1 MPSVRPH
8 RTPTRRGA
16 GGSPAVVL
24 ASVLA
29 VLLVLLTGAPAAQ
42 AAPDPPP
49 AAPPPSPASPRAA
62 EAPQGALQQDE
73 DVCARSSQEAPVAVE
88 VTRLTPRAP
97 ARADEPFQVSGR
109 LVNCGQ
115 DALTGL
121 EVRLSVG
128 GRIRTR
134 SELRLAAAEPVV
146 GGRSLRSQEAE
157 SGELA
162 AGASTPFDVRVL
174 VADLRLGRR
183 NGVHPLTVQAR
194 ARTDGGDR
202 GPVGLASTFVPWF
215 PEGPPAPTR
224 IAWLWPL
231 VDVPRRGPDE
241 VMLDDELAG
250 LVSGG
255 TAGRPAGRLHE
266 LLSTAKAGAA
276 GSCEPPAG
284 RSESAPPAPPPAAA
298 CRGEAVPITYGVEP
312 SLLHSVEAMT
322 RPYSVLQDGV
332 PVQQP
337 ASAAA
342 EQWLT
347 SLREAA
353 QDSSRDS
360 DVLALPFGDP
370 DVVSMSRADTGLR
383 AQVEPLR
390 RLGESE
396 VARVLGA
403 EPLPSVAW
411 PPPGPLPAAL
421 DVVVG
426 GQSRAVVLDASA
438 LPPASGSRN
447 RTPSARSE
455 LPSVTGPVS
464 GLLVEPVLSA
474 LLESPG
480 GGALPGEEVSPGGG
494 GRLAEQRWIAE
505 TAMIAAE
512 TPSTSRTLLVAPHR
526 LATVDPDVAAAVL
539 ADTGRLPW
547 LCPVPLAD
555 VAAGRERCAELPDEQ
570 GPATAEPTE
579 APDPTASAP
588 YLGNAGLSPSFTD
601 RLAEVSLAADQFPEA
616 ILVPGSESPAAT
628 RARLLRATGR
638 AASAAWRE
646 QPLQGREMLR
656 LLEQDVAALRAKVRL
671 VSGPITLTGSSGTLP
686 LLVQNEL
693 DQPVTVGVVLDETS
707 AARLSLS
714 TSGAQVV
721 PARELYERISV
732 QVEPRTSGRFVVLAS
747 LVDAQ
752 GRRFGD
758 PVPLPVRST
767 GYGEVALAVTWAAAA
782 VLMAAAGTRIVRRMM
797 RHRRAAG

>member
-1 MPSVRPH
+1 VPGFPLPVP
-8 RTPTRRGA
+8 
-16 GGSPAVVL
+16 
-24 ASVLA
+24 
-29 VLLVLLTGAPAAQ
+29 VLLVLLLSLLAPLLGVGPATAAPARMHPAGSLPT
-42 AAPDPPP
+42 APVSTTPVSTAPASTTRPDPC
-49 AAPPPSPASPRAA
+49 AGAS
-62 EAPQGALQQDE
+62 EEQ
-73 DVCARSSQEAPVAVE
+73 PVLVE
-88 VTRLTPRAP
+88 VTTLLPRAP
-97 ARADEPFQVSGR
+97 QRPDEPFQVAGR
-109 LVNCGQ
+109 LRNCG
-115 DALTGL
+115 DRSLNDL
-121 EVRLSVG
+121 EVRLAVG
-128 GRIRTR
+128 GRLASRSALQQAADEPVLGRRRLAAPAQADELTPGASTGFDLR
-134 SELRLAAAEPVV
+134 LPVSELRL
-146 GGRSLRSQEAE
+146 G
-157 SGELA
+157 
-162 AGASTPFDVRVL
+162 
-174 VADLRLGRR
+174 RLG
-183 NGVHPLTVQAR
+183 VYPLAVQAR
-194 ARTDGGDR
+194 ARYGEDR
-202 GPVGLASTFVPWF
+202 SRTAVGLVTTFVPWF

-231 VDVPRRGPDE
+231 VDVPRRGPAE
-241 VMLDDELAG
+241 VMLDDELEE

-255 TAGRPAGRLHE
+255 TGSRPAGRLHQ
-266 LLSTAKAGAA
+266 LLSTAAAGAA
-276 GSCEPPAG
+276 GGCE
-284 RSESAPPAPPPAAA
+284 PAAA
-298 CRGEAVPITYGVEP
+298 RAESTSPGAAPPTECRGEPVPITYGVDP
-312 SLLHSVEAMT
+312 SLLHSVESMT
-322 RPYSVLQDGV
+322 RPHAVLSDGA

-342 EQWLT
+342 AAWLE

-353 QDSSRDS
+353 RDD

-370 DVVSMSRADTGLR
+370 DIVAMSRADPGLR

-396 VARVLGA
+396 VARVLGV

-421 DVVVG
+421 DVLVSGQTRALVLDSSALLPAS
-426 GQSRAVVLDASA
+426 QSRS
-438 LPPASGSRN
+438 
-447 RTPSARSE
+447 RTPSARVE
-455 LPSVTGPVS
+455 LPSVTGPVG
-464 GLLVEPVLSA
+464 GLVVEPVLSA
-474 LLESPG
+474 LLESPDG
-480 GGALPGEEVSPGGG
+480 GAVGVALPGEEPSPGGG

-512 TPSTSRTLLVAPHR
+512 TPSASRTLLVAPSR
-526 LATVDPDVAAAVL
+526 LAAVDPDVAAAVL

-570 GPATAEPTE
+570 GPAAAQPSDQ
-579 APDPTASAP
+579 PDPTASPPPAAQS
-588 YLGNAGLSPSFTD
+588 AGLSPAFLD
-601 RLAEVSLAADQFPEA
+601 RLADVTLAADQFTEA
-616 ILVPGSESPAAT
+616 ILVPGSESAAAT

-638 AASAAWRE
+638 AASAAWRD

-656 LLEQDVAALRAKVRL
+656 LLEDDVAALRAKVRL

-732 QVEPRTSGRFVVLAS
+732 QVEPRTSGRFVVLAT

-758 PVPLPVRST
+758 PVALPVRST
-767 GYGEVALAVTWAAAA
+767 GYGGVALAVTWAAAG
-782 VLMAAAGTRIVRRMM
+782 VLMVAAGTRIVRRD
-797 RHRRAAG
+797 APPPAGRVTDCGTGCRTGG